1 MSQGT
6 KNELI
11 AARLARPPWWRAAL
25 ARIGGKSDQRYQ
37 QTLAQLAQREVSDTI
52 GEEDVKSWLAMLES
66 ESARARKQPR
76 RP

>member
-11 AARLARPPWWRAAL
+11 AARLARPPWWRSAL
-25 ARIGGKSDQRYQ
+25 TRLGVKSDERYQ
-37 QTLAQLAQREVSDTI
+37 QTLKRLAQRDVSDTI

-66 ESARARKQPR
+66 ESARAAKEPR